1 MVMGPLS
8 HKQARWV
15 LDMGCE
21 RFARLV
27 RSKAIKSLP
36 WYRPGRSG
44 WAWAFDPA
52 TVLAYAEK
60 LRDEAIAKAEAEFR
74 KAESRLNA
82 VVRQE
87 EDS

>member
-1 MVMGPLS
+1 MVKALS

-21 RFARLV
+21 RFSRLV
-27 RSKAIKSLP
+27 RSKAIRALS
-36 WYRPGRSG
+36 WHRPGRSG
-44 WAWAFDPA
+44 WAWAFDPS
-52 TVLAYAEK
+52 TVLAYAAK

-74 KAESRLNA
+74 QAQTRLSI

-87 EDS
+87 EDG

>member
-1 MVMGPLS
+1 MKALS

-27 RSKAIKSLP
+27 RSKAIKSLA
-36 WYRPGRSG
+36 WSRPGHSG

-52 TVLAYAEK
+52 TVLAYAAK
-60 LRDEAIAKAEAEFR
+60 LRDEAIAKAESDY
-74 KAESRLNA
+74 SRAQTRLA
-82 VVRQE
+82 IVAQQE
-87 EDS
+87 EGS